1 MPENMLRRIS
11 SSGLLRKRGPS
22 LACVLCLLMLPPTAR
37 GAGYDISYI
46 FRPDLTAVKVYKK
59 KVANVLGPSAADRL
73 RLVREAGGYGLVYLR
88 GGSRDSTRAVA
99 SVHSRLLKAA
109 GLQPAEAVHS
119 RAWAQADSGPAPK
132 AAVRTLSGLELDIEN
147 YVGELRRQGLIRP
160 DERTAWIVYDI
171 SSDRKLAGIN
181 EDTPMESASL
191 IKPFIALA
199 WFHEVEAGRRRY
211 GAVEREHMESMIQE
225 SDNRAADW
233 FMHRLGGPAAAQ
245 RILKSNYGGLLRDTR
260 LVEYIPANGRTYRNK
275 ASVHD
280 YSRFLYALWNGTL
293 PRSGEIKR
301 LMNLPKPNRLYTS
314 TPGVPEGT
322 EVYDKTGT
330 TSRLCGDMGILVA
343 RRPDGRTFPYIVAG
357 VIQKSRPASSYG
369 DWMRSRGDVIRHV
382 SEMAYEAVSGS
393 HAFADYER
401 SHAKRA
407 LAQDDKN
414 GKSDGASS

>member
-1 MPENMLRRIS
+1 MPEDILCRIS
-11 SSGLLRKRGPS
+11 RSVLLRKRGPL
-22 LACVLCLLMLPPTAR
+22 LACVLCLLMLPAAR

-46 FRPDLTAVKVYKK
+46 FRTDLAVVKAYRK

-73 RLVREAGGYGLVYLR
+73 RLVKEAGGYGLVYLR

-99 SVHSRLLKAA
+99 GVHSRLLKAA
-109 GLQPAEAVHS
+109 GLQPVEVVHS

-132 AAVRTLSGLELDIEN
+132 AAARALSGLERDIQN

-160 DERTAWIVYDI
+160 DEQTAWLVYDI

-199 WFHEVEAGRRRY
+199 WFHEVEAGRRSY

-233 FMHRLGGPAAAQ
+233 FMRRLGGPAAAQ

-280 YSRFLYALWNGTL
+280 YSRFLYALWNGAL
-293 PRSGEIKR
+293 PRAEEIKR

-314 TPGVPEGT
+314 APGVPEGT

-343 RRPDGRTFPYIVAG
+343 RRPDGRAFPYIVAG

-369 DWMRSRGDVIRHV
+369 DWMRTRGDVIRHV

-407 LAQDDKN
+407 LAQDDRK
-414 GKSDGASS
+414 GKSDGGSS

>member
-1 MPENMLRRIS
+1 MAEGMLRRI
-11 SSGLLRKRGPS
+11 LRSHFFRPCGPV
-22 LACVLCLLMLPPTAR
+22 LAVALCLLMLPAAK
-37 GAGYDISYI
+37 GAGYDISYVW
-46 FRPDLTAVKVYKK
+46 RQDLAAVKAYRK
-59 KVANVLGPSAADRL
+59 KVAYVLGPAAADRL
-73 RLVREAGGYGLVYLR
+73 RLVREAGGFGLVYLR
-88 GGSRDSTRAVA
+88 GGSRDSTAEVA
-99 SVHSRLLKAA
+99 KAHSRLLKAA

-119 RAWAQADSGPAPK
+119 RDWARADPGPAPQ
-132 AAVRTLSGLELDIEN
+132 AAARSLTGLEKDIED
-147 YVGELRRQGLIRP
+147 YVGELRRQGLIRA

-181 EDTPMESASL
+181 EDVPMESASL

-199 WFHEVEAGRRRY
+199 WFHEVEAGRRKY
-211 GAVEREHMESMIQE
+211 GAVERGHMENMIQE

-233 FMHRLGGPAAAQ
+233 FMRRLGGPAAAQ
-245 RILKSNYGGLLRDTR
+245 SILKRNYGGLLRDTK
-260 LVEYIPANGRTYRNK
+260 LVEYIPADGRTYRNK

-280 YSRFLYALWNGTL
+280 YSRFLYALWNGSL
-293 PRSGEIKR
+293 PRSAEIKR

-314 TPGVPEGT
+314 APGVPEGT

-357 VIQKSRPASSYG
+357 VIQKSNPASSYG

-401 SHAKRA
+401 SSAKKA
-407 LAQDDKN
+407 FAQDG
-414 GKSDGASS
+414 GKEKSGGGSS